1 MIRGIVT
8 IGFIACSMLAQAQS
22 LEKFT
27 FGLQFAPGSTFARI
41 TDDDATQSSK
51 SLSSDGYTT
60 IEENGLK
67 GINVKLMVNYELS
80 DKFDFSS
87 GLYFGE
93 RRMNVRNDDGNYTGT
108 SVYHTNYI
116 SLPLLLKYKGKE
128 LKDNLFFVASLG
140 PTIDLLT
147 GEEAQG
153 ADYAHFMNFAQNR
166 FDIDGQRGRNGSSK
180 SMNLFAKTGI
190 SILGSAGLEYKINDR
205 FKACFGLSYQ
215 QGVTNIL
222 NGKLLFNDANKT
234 PIRETTKWTTSLL
247 AVDFGVIFHLN
258 DLK

>member
-1 MIRGIVT
+1 MKRIIVT
-8 IGFIACSMLAQAQS
+8 IGFVAYSILSQAQS

-41 TDDDATQSSK
+41 TDDDPTPSRK

-67 GINVKLMVNYELS
+67 GINIKLMVNYVLN

-93 RRMNVRNDDGNYTGT
+93 RSINVRNDDGNYIGT
-108 SVYHTNYI
+108 SVYHANYT
-116 SLPLLLKYKGKE
+116 SLPFLLKYKGKE
-128 LKDNLFFVASLG
+128 LKDNLFFVASFG
-140 PTIDLLT
+140 PTLDFLN
-147 GEEAQG
+147 GEEAKG
-153 ADYAHFMNFAQNR
+153 ADYAHFMNFAHNR
-166 FDIDGQRGRNGSSK
+166 FDIDSQRGRNGSSK
-180 SMNLFAKTGI
+180 SMNLFSKTGV
-190 SILGSAGLEYKINDR
+190 SILGSVGLEYQLTDR
-205 FKACFGLSYQ
+205 FKACFGMSYQ
-215 QGVTNIL
+215 QQVTNML

-234 PIRETTKWTTSLL
+234 PITETTKWTTSLL

-258 DLK
+258 DL